1 MASGHRLTAIVI
13 VWMGLGFIAAT
24 TLGLSSLMSS
34 TGAVILYSILALAG
48 MTSTMALALGGTEHA
63 QISEGTPRHQIALSK
78 AAQAEISESASR
90 QQIAPRV

>member
-13 VWMGLGFIAAT
+13 VWAGLGFIAAT
-24 TLGLSSLMSS
+24 TIGLGSLLSP

-48 MTSTMALALGGTEHA
+48 MTSTMALALSGTEH
-63 QISEGTPRHQIALSK
+63 
-78 AAQAEISESASR
+78 AEISESATRKQIAAHDTMHAEISEGTPR